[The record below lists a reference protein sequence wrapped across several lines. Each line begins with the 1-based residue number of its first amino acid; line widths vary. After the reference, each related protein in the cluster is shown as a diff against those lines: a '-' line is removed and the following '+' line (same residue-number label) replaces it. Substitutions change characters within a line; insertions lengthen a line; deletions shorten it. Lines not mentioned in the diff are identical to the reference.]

1 MKPSLLSAQLALCP
15 SLGDTAVVGLDLAA
29 IDNLAPK
36 PQPTACL
43 LLTGEEADRND
54 LQDATRQN
62 LRERF
67 EVLLLLDSSAQGT
80 ASALERLDNLR
91 AELWL
96 ALVGWRPA
104 PGREPVEYAGGELL
118 RCDTRRVLYRHRFIA
133 PLQLGR
139 SRASEPAETWHE
151 RQLDQLPPLSGVT
164 VRVDA
169 IDPADPN
176 LRQPGPDGRIEM
188 TFQGTFNP

>member
-15 SLGDTAVVGLDLAA
+15 SLGRPAVVGLDLAA
-29 IDNLAPK
+29 IESLAPQ
-36 PQPTACL
+36 PQPIACL
-43 LLTGEEADRND
+43 LPIGEEAEGND
-54 LQDATRQN
+54 LQNATRQL

-67 EVLLLLDSSAQGT
+67 EVLLLLDSSAHGPAHT
-80 ASALERLDNLR
+80 LEQLDELR

-96 ALVGWRPA
+96 ALVGWAPA

-118 RCDTRRVLYRHRFIA
+118 RCDKSRVLYRHRFVA

-139 SRASEPAETWHE
+139 SKAGDPAETWHE
-151 RQLDQLPPLSGVT
+151 RQLDNLPPFTGIT
-164 VRVDA
+164 VHVDA

-188 TFQGTFNP
+188 TFQGAFNP

>member
-15 SLGDTAVVGLDLAA
+15 SLGGSAMVGLDLAA
-29 IDNLAPK
+29 IDTLT
-36 PQPTACL
+36 PQPHPIACL
-43 LLTGEEADRND
+43 LLAAVEAERND
-54 LQDATRQN
+54 LQNATRQA

-67 EVLLLLDSSAQGT
+67 EVLLLLDSTTHGT
-80 ASALERLDNLR
+80 AQALERLDELR

-96 ALVGWRPA
+96 ALVGWKPA
-104 PGREPVEYAGGELL
+104 PGREPVEYDGGELL
-118 RCDTRRVLYRHRFIA
+118 RCDSRRVLYRHRFIA

-151 RQLDQLPPLSGVT
+151 RQLDSLPALTGVT
-164 VRVDA
+164 VNLDA

>member
-15 SLGDTAVVGLDLAA
+15 SLGGPAVVGLDLAA
-29 IDNLAPK
+29 IKNLAPQPK
-36 PQPTACL
+36 PIACL
-43 LLTGEEADRND
+43 LPIGEEAEAND
-54 LQDATRQN
+54 LSNATLQL

-67 EVLLLLDSSAQGT
+67 EVLLLLDSSAQG
-80 ASALERLDNLR
+80 AAHALEQLDGLR

-96 ALVGWRPA
+96 ALVGWPPE
-104 PGREPVEYAGGELL
+104 PGREPVQYAGGELL
-118 RCDTRRVLYRHRFIA
+118 RCDDTRVLYRHCFVA

-139 SRASEPAETWHE
+139 SKADDPAETWHE
-151 RQLDQLPPLSGVT
+151 QQLDNLPRLSGIT
-164 VRVDA
+164 VQVDA

-188 TFQGTFNP
+188 TFQGAFNP